1 MSSKGIPSR
10 RTIRDN
16 HSSYG
21 SLHEMSKNH
30 IKIISNLIQ
39 LCKRCFFIWAFVH
52 FYFSVYLFSY
62 ENISAIYIMMSS

>member
-10 RTIRDN
+10 ETVRDN

-21 SLHEMSKNH
+21 SLHEMSKNY
-30 IKIISNLIQ
+30 IKIISNLMQ
-39 LCKRCFFIWAFVH
+39 LCKHRFFIRAFVH

-62 ENISAIYIMMSS
+62 ENISAI